1 MLVKNNLDAGVHDAI
16 AEMAWTMLVH
26 INPKVKMMASLT
38 LKYLAIV
45 QGDLVEDLIGHK
57 ILPGLVI

>member
-1 MLVKNNLDAGVHDAI
+1 
-16 AEMAWTMLVH
+16 
-26 INPKVKMMASLT
+26 MMASLT

-57 ILPGLVI
+57 ILPGLVSTHSDLTKFSSNFVIT

>member
-1 MLVKNNLDAGVHDAI
+1 
-16 AEMAWTMLVH
+16 
-26 INPKVKMMASLT
+26 MMASLT

-57 ILPGLVI
+57 ILPGLVSTHVDFTNFFF